1 MSRIINSFESVD
13 RFVTGTVG
21 QPGERAF
28 YIQARYSGTLVTVAI
43 EKTQAQALVERLQI
57 LLKEIR
63 KKKEVEIP
71 QKSIS
76 IRDDQPLESPI
87 EEDFR
92 VGVMAITWLNAEAK
106 IMIEAQ
112 AISEEI
118 ILDGTDSET
127 DESDPKLI
135 PDDDLAGPDL
145 LRVKLSITQVKEFIA
160 RTTAVIDAGRAPCA
174 FCGIPIDPNGH
185 LCPRANGYRR

>member
-63 KKKEVEIP
+63 KSKELEIP
-71 QKSIS
+71 QKSNS
-76 IRDDQPLESPI
+76 IRDDQPLESPS

-106 IMIEAQ
+106 IMIEA
-112 AISEEI
+112 
-118 ILDGTDSET
+118 
-127 DESDPKLI
+127 
-135 PDDDLAGPDL
+135 
-145 LRVKLSITQVKEFIA
+145 
-160 RTTAVIDAGRAPCA
+160 
-174 FCGIPIDPNGH
+174 
-185 LCPRANGYRR
+185 

>member
-1 MSRIINSFESVD
+1 MARIINSFESVD

-21 QPGERAF
+21 EPGERAF
-28 YIQARYSGTLVTVAI
+28 YIQARFSGMLVTVAI

-63 KKKEVEIP
+63 KNKEIQITEDSNIA
-71 QKSIS
+71 
-76 IRDDQPLESPI
+76 RDDQPLDPPI
-87 EEDFR
+87 AEDFR
-92 VGVMAITWLNAEAK
+92 AGVMAITWLNAEAK

-112 AISEEI
+112 AISQELTFSDSGSEAEE
-118 ILDGTDSET
+118 G
-127 DESDPKLI
+127 DPKLI

-145 LRVKLSITQVKEFIA
+145 LRVKVSISQVKEFIR
-160 RTTAVIDAGRAPCA
+160 RTTAVIDAGRTPCT
-174 FCGIPIDPNGH
+174 FCSIPIDPGGH

>member
-63 KKKEVEIP
+63 KNNELETP
-71 QKSIS
+71 QNLIS
-76 IRDDQPLESPI
+76 VKDDQPLESPI

-112 AISEEI
+112 AISQQ
-118 ILDGTDSET
+118 LTFNDSDGKVEDG
-127 DESDPKLI
+127 DPKLI

-145 LRVKLSITQVKEFIA
+145 LRVKLSIAQIKEFII
-160 RTTAVIDAGRAPCA
+160 RTLAVIEAGRAPCT

>member
-1 MSRIINSFESVD
+1 MSRIINNFESVD

-28 YIQARYSGTLVTVAI
+28 FIQARYLGTLVTVAI

-63 KKKEVEIP
+63 KNKEVEKP
-71 QKSIS
+71 QNLIAE
-76 IRDDQPLESPI
+76 RDDQPLESPI

-112 AISEEI
+112 AISQQLTLNGSDAEVE
-118 ILDGTDSET
+118 DG
-127 DESDPKLI
+127 DPKLI

-145 LRVKLSITQVKEFIA
+145 LRVKLSIAQIKEFII
-160 RTTAVIDAGRAPCA
+160 RTAAVIEAGRAPCT

>member
-57 LLKEIR
+57 LLIEIR
-63 KKKEVEIP
+63 KNKELETP
-71 QKSIS
+71 QNLIS
-76 IRDDQPLESPI
+76 VKDDQPLESPI

-112 AISEEI
+112 AISQQ
-118 ILDGTDSET
+118 LTFNDSDGKVEDG
-127 DESDPKLI
+127 DPKLI

-145 LRVKLSITQVKEFIA
+145 LRVKLSIAQIKEFII
-160 RTTAVIDAGRAPCA
+160 RTLAVIEAGRAPCT

>member
-112 AISEEI
+112 AISEE
-118 ILDGTDSET
+118 LTLNGSDAEAED
-127 DESDPKLI
+127 SDPKLI
-135 PDDDLAGPDL
+135 PDDDLGGPDL
-145 LRVKLSITQVKEFIA
+145 LRVKL
-160 RTTAVIDAGRAPCA
+160 
-174 FCGIPIDPNGH
+174 
-185 LCPRANGYRR
+185 

>member
-1 MSRIINSFESVD
+1 M
-13 RFVTGTVG
+13 
-21 QPGERAF
+21 
-28 YIQARYSGTLVTVAI
+28 
-43 EKTQAQALVERLQI
+43 
-57 LLKEIR
+57 LKEIR
-63 KKKEVEIP
+63 KNNELETP
-71 QKSIS
+71 QNLIS
-76 IRDDQPLESPI
+76 VKDDQPLESPI

-112 AISEEI
+112 AISQQ
-118 ILDGTDSET
+118 LTFNDSDGEVEDG
-127 DESDPKLI
+127 DPKLI

-145 LRVKLSITQVKEFIA
+145 LRVKLSIAQIKEFII
-160 RTTAVIDAGRAPCA
+160 RTVAVIEAGRAPCT

>member
-1 MSRIINSFESVD
+1 MARIINSFESVD

-28 YIQARYSGTLVTVAI
+28 YIQARFSGSLVTVAI

-63 KKKEVEIP
+63 KKKEIEIP
-71 QKSIS
+71 HKEIS
-76 IRDDQPLESPI
+76 VRDDQPLEPPI
-87 EEDFR
+87 AEDFR
-92 VGVMAITWLNAEAK
+92 AGVMAITWLNAEAK

-160 RTTAVIDAGRAPCA
+160 RTTAVIDAGRAPCT